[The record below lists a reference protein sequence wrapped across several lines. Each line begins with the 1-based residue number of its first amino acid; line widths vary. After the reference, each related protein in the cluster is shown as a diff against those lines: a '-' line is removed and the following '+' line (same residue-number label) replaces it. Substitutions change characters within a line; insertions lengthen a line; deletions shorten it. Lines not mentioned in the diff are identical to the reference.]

1 MSQQLN
7 RSADDEPA
15 VIDIRQRTVVLGN
28 GMERTSG
35 YADCPRLRTIVS
47 LRNCLTCPHFKG
59 FRGPENGAPSQ
70 LTCTPGVCALPEATS
85 RTRPE
90 EDPRSAACTPIA
102 RVMTNTVVCV
112 RDDLDI
118 DSLMEVFVERGL
130 NGVPVVGE
138 TGDPIGIV
146 SRADVIREYY
156 ATSEHDGLKGPLK
169 HWDYDLGPMPH
180 AHALAQMSVAD
191 IMMPIVYTVPE
202 DATVATA
209 ARLMAAKSVHQLP
222 VVSSHGEVI
231 GIVSSLDIMAWVA
244 HASTPFAPNGSAP
257 GRPNV

>member
-1 MSQQLN
+1 MPQQPTT
-7 RSADDEPA
+7 ATDGEPE
-15 VIDIRQRTVVLGN
+15 VIDIRHRTVVTRDGT
-28 GMERTSG
+28 ERTSG

-47 LRNCLTCPHFKG
+47 LRNCLTCNRFKG
-59 FRGPENGAPSQ
+59 FRGPKVGAPTQ
-70 LTCTPGVCALPEATS
+70 LTCTPGVCATASPSSTPQYEPE
-85 RTRPE
+85 
-90 EDPRSAACTPIA
+90 RSAANTPVTQ
-102 RVMTNTVVCV
+102 VMADTVICV

-118 DSLMEVFVERGL
+118 DSLMAIFVERGI

-138 TGDPIGIV
+138 TGDPVGIV

-180 AHALAQMSVAD
+180 AHALAQTTVAD
-191 IMMPIVYTVPE
+191 IMMPIVYTLAE

-209 ARLMAAKSVHQLP
+209 VHQLP
-222 VVSSHGEVI
+222 VVSSHGEVV

-244 HASTPFAPNGSAP
+244 LP
-257 GRPNV
+257 GAA